1 MSLESQGSRTQKTG
15 LKGKGQGSSGKGQD
29 IRAIVFDLDG
39 TLYVSEEFEP
49 ASWESESRYAGE
61 LLGAGVEEGASTLKS
76 TRERLTRERGTLQ
89 TLAVAIE
96 ELGGTVPE
104 MHRRFAEE
112 LRPEG
117 LIEPD
122 PRVVPLIDALEA
134 RFTVW
139 LVTNNNSILTS
150 AILGRLGLEDSF
162 SRVITINDTWRP
174 KPDESVLDEI
184 LAGLGL
190 PPEQVLFVGD
200 RYDIDLRLPEMRG
213 CPVLLTKTVDE
224 LMILEEYLR

>member
-1 MSLESQGSRTQKTG
+1 MTLENPGSR
-15 LKGKGQGSSGKGQD
+15 LKGQD

-39 TLYVSEEFEP
+39 TLYVSEAFEH
-49 ASWESESRYAGE
+49 AVWESVSRYAAE
-61 LLGAGVEEGASTLKS
+61 VLGVSPAEGAEALKT
-76 TRERLTRERGTLQ
+76 TRERLTTERGTVQ

-104 MHRRFAEE
+104 MHRRFADE
-112 LRPEG
+112 LRPEQ

-122 PRVVPLIDALEA
+122 PRVVPLVEALEA
-134 RFTVW
+134 RYTVW
-139 LVTNNNSILTS
+139 LVTNNNSRLTS
-150 AILGRLGLEDSF
+150 AILARLGLEDSF
-162 SRVITINDTWRP
+162 ARVITINDTWRP

-184 LAGLGL
+184 LEGLAL

-224 LMILEEYLR
+224 LMELEIIL